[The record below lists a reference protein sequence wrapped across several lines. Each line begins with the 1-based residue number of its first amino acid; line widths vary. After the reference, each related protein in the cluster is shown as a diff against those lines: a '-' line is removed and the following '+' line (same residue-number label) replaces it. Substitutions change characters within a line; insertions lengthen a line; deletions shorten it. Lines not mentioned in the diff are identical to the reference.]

1 MFHPIQRFQE
11 KRPEIREKSRR
22 GAGHVIFS
30 RGLLVALLLAVQV
43 LLLVGLFTRWQF
55 AAFAYGGTY
64 ALSIFMAFYLINRP
78 MNPTTRQTWLILV
91 LLAPV
96 LGSLLYVFVE
106 TDIGHRLVRRR
117 LADIARSTR
126 DSLPRPDD
134 VMARLRT
141 EDPSLH
147 SLAVYTDSH
156 GGFPIYNNTTVR
168 YFPEGADM
176 YASLLEEL
184 EKAENFI
191 FMEFFIINEGEVW
204 DSVLDVLRRKA
215 KQGVDVRLLYD
226 GTCAIFRLPYHYPQK
241 LAEMGI
247 ACKMFSPI
255 RPLVSTYYN
264 NRDHRKIVV
273 VDGRTAFTG
282 GVNLADEYVNR
293 IERFGHW
300 KDTGVMLRGDAVR
313 SFTLMFLQ
321 MWQVTEPALEFR
333 RYLEAP
339 MERQPDAKGY
349 VLPYGDSPF
358 DNERVGES
366 VYLDI
371 INRASR
377 YVYIMTPYLIIDG
390 EMSTALTFAA
400 KRGVDVRIILP
411 HIPDKKSAFA
421 LAYTHYRELIR
432 AGVSI
437 YEYTPGFVHAK
448 VFLSDDSKAVVGS
461 INLDYRSLYLHFEC
475 AAYLKDVPAID
486 DIRRDMLDT
495 LAQSQQVTEESLA
508 RVPWTRKALGF
519 LLKLFAPLM

>member
-156 GGFPIYNNTTVR
+156 GGFPIYDNTTVR

-176 YASLLEEL
+176 YVSLLEEL
-184 EKAENFI
+184 EKAEDFI

-358 DNERVGES
+358 DNDRVGES

>member
-156 GGFPIYNNTTVR
+156 GGFPIYDNTTVR

-184 EKAENFI
+184 EKAEDFI

-358 DNERVGES
+358 DNDRVGES

>member
-11 KRPEIREKSRR
+11 KRPEIRKKSRR

-30 RGLLVALLLAVQV
+30 RGLLIALLLAVQV
-43 LLLVGLFTRWQF
+43 FLIIGLFTRWQF
-55 AAFAYGGTY
+55 ASFAYGGTY
-64 ALSIFMAFYLINRP
+64 VLSIFMAFYLINRP

-91 LLAPV
+91 LLVPV

-106 TDIGHRLVRRR
+106 TDIGHRLVRKR
-117 LADIARSTR
+117 LADIERDTR
-126 DSLPRPDD
+126 GELPRPDD
-134 VMARLRT
+134 VMERLRT

-156 GGFPIYNNTTVR
+156 GGFPIYDNTTVR

-184 EKAENFI
+184 EKAEDFI

-241 LAEMGI
+241 LEEMGI

-321 MWQVTEPALEFR
+321 MWQVTEPALEFK
-333 RYLEAP
+333 RYLEVP

-390 EMSTALTFAA
+390 EMTTALTFAA

-411 HIPDKKSAFA
+411 HIPDKKFAFA
-421 LAYTHYRELIR
+421 LAYTHYRELIS

-448 VFLSDDSKAVVGS
+448 VFLSDDSKAVIGS

-495 LAQSQQVTEESLA
+495 LSQSQQVTEESLA

>member
-11 KRPEIREKSRR
+11 KRPEIRKKSRR

-30 RGLLVALLLAVQV
+30 RGLLIVLLLAVQV
-43 LLLVGLFTRWQF
+43 FLIIGLFTRWQF
-55 AAFAYGGTY
+55 ASFAYGGTY
-64 ALSIFMAFYLINRP
+64 VLSIFMAFYLINQP

-91 LLAPV
+91 LLVPV
-96 LGSLLYVFVE
+96 VGSLLYVFVE
-106 TDIGHRLVRRR
+106 TDIGHRLVRKR
-117 LADIARSTR
+117 LADIERQTR
-126 DSLPRPDD
+126 GKLPRPNGL
-134 VMARLRT
+134 MERLAQ
-141 EDPSLH
+141 EDPALH
-147 SLAVYTDSH
+147 SLATYTEAYGDLPVYD
-156 GGFPIYNNTTVR
+156 NTTMR

-176 YASLLEEL
+176 YAALLEEL
-184 EKAENFI
+184 EKAQDFI

-204 DSVLDVLRRKA
+204 DSVLDVLWRKV

-226 GTCAIFRLPYHYPQK
+226 GTCAIFRLPYHYPRK
-241 LAEMGI
+241 LEEMGI

-273 VDGRTAFTG
+273 VDGHTAFTG
-282 GVNLADEYVNR
+282 GMNLADEYVNR

-321 MWQVTEPALEFR
+321 MWQITEPALEFR
-333 RYLEAP
+333 RYLEVP

-390 EMSTALTFAA
+390 EMTTALTFAA

-411 HIPDKKSAFA
+411 HIPDKKVAFA

-519 LLKLFAPLM
+519 FLKLFAPLM

>member
-30 RGLLVALLLAVQV
+30 RGLLVALLVAAQV

-156 GGFPIYNNTTVR
+156 GGFPIYDNTSVR

-184 EKAENFI
+184 EKAEDFI

-241 LAEMGI
+241 LEEMGI

-321 MWQVTEPALEFR
+321 MWQVTEPALEFK

-390 EMSTALTFAA
+390 EMTTALTFAA

-411 HIPDKKSAFA
+411 HIPDKKVAFA

-508 RVPWTRKALGF
+508 RVPWTRKAMGF

>member
-1 MFHPIQRFQE
+1 M
-11 KRPEIREKSRR
+11 
-22 GAGHVIFS
+22 
-30 RGLLVALLLAVQV
+30 
-43 LLLVGLFTRWQF
+43 
-55 AAFAYGGTY
+55 
-64 ALSIFMAFYLINRP
+64 
-78 MNPTTRQTWLILV
+78 
-91 LLAPV
+91 
-96 LGSLLYVFVE
+96 
-106 TDIGHRLVRRR
+106 
-117 LADIARSTR
+117 
-126 DSLPRPDD
+126 
-134 VMARLRT
+134 
-141 EDPSLH
+141 
-147 SLAVYTDSH
+147 
-156 GGFPIYNNTTVR
+156 
-168 YFPEGADM
+168 
-176 YASLLEEL
+176 
-184 EKAENFI
+184 
-191 FMEFFIINEGEVW
+191 
-204 DSVLDVLRRKA
+204 
-215 KQGVDVRLLYD
+215 
-226 GTCAIFRLPYHYPQK
+226 
-241 LAEMGI
+241 
-247 ACKMFSPI
+247 
-255 RPLVSTYYN
+255 
-264 NRDHRKIVV
+264 V

-390 EMSTALTFAA
+390 EMTTALTFAA

-411 HIPDKKSAFA
+411 HIPDKKVAFA

-461 INLDYRSLYLHFEC
+461 NLVKAAMFGADANWGRVLCAMGYSRAPFRPDRVDASFYSSAGRIQVCKDGSAVEFDEDLAKKILSEEEVSIIINVNEGDYTATCWGCDLTYDYVRINGDYR
-475 AAYLKDVPAID
+475 
-486 DIRRDMLDT
+486 T
-495 LAQSQQVTEESLA
+495 
-508 RVPWTRKALGF
+508 
-519 LLKLFAPLM
+519 

>member
-30 RGLLVALLLAVQV
+30 RGLLVVLLLAVQV

-156 GGFPIYNNTTVR
+156 GGFPIYDNTTVR

-184 EKAENFI
+184 EKAEDFI

>member
-1 MFHPIQRFQE
+1 ME
-11 KRPEIREKSRR
+11 
-22 GAGHVIFS
+22 
-30 RGLLVALLLAVQV
+30 
-43 LLLVGLFTRWQF
+43 
-55 AAFAYGGTY
+55 
-64 ALSIFMAFYLINRP
+64 
-78 MNPTTRQTWLILV
+78 
-91 LLAPV
+91 
-96 LGSLLYVFVE
+96 
-106 TDIGHRLVRRR
+106 
-117 LADIARSTR
+117 
-126 DSLPRPDD
+126 
-134 VMARLRT
+134 RLRT

-156 GGFPIYNNTTVR
+156 GGFPIYDNTVVR

-184 EKAENFI
+184 EKAEDFI

-241 LAEMGI
+241 LEEMGI

-333 RYLEAP
+333 RYLEVP
-339 MERQPDAKGY
+339 MERQPDARGY

-390 EMSTALTFAA
+390 EMTTALTFAA

-411 HIPDKKSAFA
+411 HIPDKKFAFA
-421 LAYTHYRELIR
+421 LAYTHYRELIS

-519 LLKLFAPLM
+519 FLKLFAPLM

>member
-156 GGFPIYNNTTVR
+156 GGFPIYDNTTVR

-184 EKAENFI
+184 EKAEDFI

-390 EMSTALTFAA
+390 EMTTALTFAA

>member
-1 MFHPIQRFQE
+1 
-11 KRPEIREKSRR
+11 
-22 GAGHVIFS
+22 
-30 RGLLVALLLAVQV
+30 
-43 LLLVGLFTRWQF
+43 
-55 AAFAYGGTY
+55 
-64 ALSIFMAFYLINRP
+64 
-78 MNPTTRQTWLILV
+78 
-91 LLAPV
+91 
-96 LGSLLYVFVE
+96 
-106 TDIGHRLVRRR
+106 
-117 LADIARSTR
+117 
-126 DSLPRPDD
+126 
-134 VMARLRT
+134 
-141 EDPSLH
+141 
-147 SLAVYTDSH
+147 
-156 GGFPIYNNTTVR
+156 
-168 YFPEGADM
+168 
-176 YASLLEEL
+176 
-184 EKAENFI
+184 
-191 FMEFFIINEGEVW
+191 
-204 DSVLDVLRRKA
+204 
-215 KQGVDVRLLYD
+215 
-226 GTCAIFRLPYHYPQK
+226 
-241 LAEMGI
+241 
-247 ACKMFSPI
+247 
-255 RPLVSTYYN
+255 
-264 NRDHRKIVV
+264 
-273 VDGRTAFTG
+273 
-282 GVNLADEYVNR
+282 
-293 IERFGHW
+293 
-300 KDTGVMLRGDAVR
+300 
-313 SFTLMFLQ
+313 
-321 MWQVTEPALEFR
+321 
-333 RYLEAP
+333 

-390 EMSTALTFAA
+390 EMTTALTFAA

-411 HIPDKKSAFA
+411 HIPDKKVAFA